1 MSIQDLKTKTEI
13 KDVKAKNSNNQFKH
27 FLKQQTINQKIKD
40 VKEKQNEQTIEQN
53 YAVNQVENT
62 FNQVNRSTIYRSKL
76 YIKKE
81 LDKRSI
87 KRKQQKLENH
97 TNNPIDIK
105 QSVSK
110 NNLKTREF
118 NSKITEY
125 DKQITINQ
133 NDYPPNKISPIKM
146 KNKSSPIITTKI
158 SPFYQTNMKSFVIKN
173 HKNKIQYNTII
184 IFPFKFINDII
195 NISNKPINIIKRGI
209 NTISSL
215 YNYGISILILIIITL
230 FIGVFGSLYD
240 DGGINQEI
248 IPLSNEVLAYEE
260 TITNYA
266 NQYNIKDYVPILE
279 AIMMQ
284 ESEGKGTDPMNVSEC
299 DLNTKYPKAPN
310 SIQNQNYSIEIGVK
324 YFSNCLNQTNI
335 YNLNDI
341 NNLYLS
347 LQGYNYGIKWANQ
360 YFDGYSKANAKVYS
374 DNKKAELN
382 TATFGDPYYVEH
394 VMRYVNFNFR
404 GTTNPN
410 FNSYDAWVNK
420 NPYAQAKL
428 YGQCTWFAWGRFYE
442 LYGYSPGFTG
452 NGWDCVDQ
460 LLQMHPNKFV
470 RSTTPKAGAVFSG
483 IGNNHVG
490 IVISVNKNNL
500 TIQEGNLDGITNTF
514 KEAQTDWHTI
524 TLTLEELSK
533 RNKGIIF
540 ANPK

>member
-1 MSIQDLKTKTEI
+1 
-13 KDVKAKNSNNQFKH
+13 
-27 FLKQQTINQKIKD
+27 
-40 VKEKQNEQTIEQN
+40 
-53 YAVNQVENT
+53 
-62 FNQVNRSTIYRSKL
+62 
-76 YIKKE
+76 
-81 LDKRSI
+81 
-87 KRKQQKLENH
+87 
-97 TNNPIDIK
+97 
-105 QSVSK
+105 
-110 NNLKTREF
+110 
-118 NSKITEY
+118 
-125 DKQITINQ
+125 
-133 NDYPPNKISPIKM
+133 
-146 KNKSSPIITTKI
+146 
-158 SPFYQTNMKSFVIKN
+158 MKSFAIKN
-173 HKNKIQYNTII
+173 HKNKIQYNTTII
-184 IFPFKFINDII
+184 SPFKFVNDII
-195 NISNKPINIIKRGI
+195 NITNKPITIIKKSI

-215 YNYGISILILIIITL
+215 YNYGIGILVLIIITL

-248 IPLSNEVLAYEE
+248 IPLSNNVLAYEE
-260 TITNYA
+260 TITNYTK
-266 NQYNIKDYVPILE
+266 QYNIKEYVPILE

-284 ESEGKGTDPMNVSEC
+284 ESEGKGNDPMNVSEC
-299 DLNTKYPKAPN
+299 DLNTKYQKIPN
-310 SIQNQNYSIEIGVK
+310 SIQDPNYSIEIGVK
-324 YFSNCLNQTNI
+324 YFCNCLKQANI
-335 YNLNDI
+335 NNLNDI

-347 LQGYNYGIKWANQ
+347 LQGYNYGIDYIKWATQ

-374 DNKKAELN
+374 DNKKSELN
-382 TATFGDPYYVEH
+382 KATFGDPYYVEH

-410 FNSYDAWVNK
+410 FNNYDAWVNK

-460 LLQMHPNKFV
+460 LLQMHPDKFV
-470 RSTTPKAGAVFSG
+470 RSTTPKAGAIFSG

-490 IVISVNKNNL
+490 IVISVDKNNL

-524 TLTLEELSK
+524 TLTLEELAK